1 MSDNYSW
8 RKRYQRGYGEESASP
23 LLKEYL
29 YSMSNLINALKMKLE
44 GEVAVAK
51 ANIEVYM
58 TSSVGIGEHPDLVA
72 AIESQFDVIANA
84 RDKLD
89 AIDEFEKDE

>member
-1 MSDNYSW
+1 
-8 RKRYQRGYGEESASP
+8 
-23 LLKEYL
+23 
-29 YSMSNLINALKMKLE
+29 MSNLINALRLKLE
-44 GEVAVAK
+44 GEVAVAR

-58 TSSVGIGEHPDLVA
+58 TSSVGIGEHPDLVS

>member
-1 MSDNYSW
+1 
-8 RKRYQRGYGEESASP
+8 
-23 LLKEYL
+23 
-29 YSMSNLINALKMKLE
+29 MSNLIKALRLKLE
-44 GEVAVAK
+44 GEVAVAR

-72 AIESQFDVIANA
+72 AIESQFDVLANA

-89 AIDEFEKDE
+89 AIDEFEIE

>member
-1 MSDNYSW
+1 M
-8 RKRYQRGYGEESASP
+8 R
-23 LLKEYL
+23 
-29 YSMSNLINALKMKLE
+29 SNLINALRLKLE

-58 TSSVGIGEHPDLVA
+58 TSSVGIGEHPDLVS

>member
-1 MSDNYSW
+1 
-8 RKRYQRGYGEESASP
+8 
-23 LLKEYL
+23 
-29 YSMSNLINALKMKLE
+29 MSNLINALRLKLE
-44 GEVAVAK
+44 GEVAVAR

-58 TSSVGIGEHPDLVA
+58 TSSVGIGEHPDLVS

-89 AIDEFEKDE
+89 AIDEFEIE

>member
-1 MSDNYSW
+1 
-8 RKRYQRGYGEESASP
+8 
-23 LLKEYL
+23 
-29 YSMSNLINALKMKLE
+29 MSNLINALRLKLE

>member
-1 MSDNYSW
+1 
-8 RKRYQRGYGEESASP
+8 
-23 LLKEYL
+23 
-29 YSMSNLINALKMKLE
+29 MSNLINALRLKLE
-44 GEVAVAK
+44 GEVAVAR

-58 TSSVGIGEHPDLVA
+58 TSSVGIGEHPDLVS
-72 AIESQFDVIANA
+72 AIESQFEVIANA

>member
-1 MSDNYSW
+1 
-8 RKRYQRGYGEESASP
+8 
-23 LLKEYL
+23 
-29 YSMSNLINALKMKLE
+29 MSNLINALKMKLE
-44 GEVAVAK
+44 GEVAVAR

-58 TSSVGIGEHPDLVA
+58 TSAVGIGEHPDLVS

-89 AIDEFEKDE
+89 AIDEFEQHE

>member
-1 MSDNYSW
+1 
-8 RKRYQRGYGEESASP
+8 
-23 LLKEYL
+23 
-29 YSMSNLINALKMKLE
+29 MSNLINALKMKLE

>member
-1 MSDNYSW
+1 MS
-8 RKRYQRGYGEESASP
+8 G
-23 LLKEYL
+23 LLE
-29 YSMSNLINALKMKLE
+29 ALRLRLD

-58 TSSVGIGEHPDLVA
+58 TNSVGIGEHPDLVA
-72 AIESQFDVIANA
+72 AIESQFDIIANA

-89 AIDEFEKDE
+89 AIDEFVRLRNPRQVP

>member
-1 MSDNYSW
+1 
-8 RKRYQRGYGEESASP
+8 
-23 LLKEYL
+23 
-29 YSMSNLINALKMKLE
+29 MSNLINALRLKLE
-44 GEVAVAK
+44 GEMAVAK

-72 AIESQFDVIANA
+72 AIETQFDVIANA

-89 AIDEFEKDE
+89 AIDEFEIE

>member
-1 MSDNYSW
+1 
-8 RKRYQRGYGEESASP
+8 
-23 LLKEYL
+23 
-29 YSMSNLINALKMKLE
+29 MSNLINALRLKLE
-44 GEVAVAK
+44 GEVAVAR

>member
-1 MSDNYSW
+1 
-8 RKRYQRGYGEESASP
+8 
-23 LLKEYL
+23 
-29 YSMSNLINALKMKLE
+29 MKLE
-44 GEVAVAK
+44 GEVAVAR

-58 TSSVGIGEHPDLVA
+58 TSSVGIGEHPDLVS

>member
-1 MSDNYSW
+1 M
-8 RKRYQRGYGEESASP
+8 R
-23 LLKEYL
+23 
-29 YSMSNLINALKMKLE
+29 SNLINALRLKLE
-44 GEVAVAK
+44 GEVAVAR

-58 TSSVGIGEHPDLVA
+58 TSAVGIGEHPDLVS

-89 AIDEFEKDE
+89 AIDEFEIE

>member
-1 MSDNYSW
+1 M
-8 RKRYQRGYGEESASP
+8 R
-23 LLKEYL
+23 
-29 YSMSNLINALKMKLE
+29 SNLINALRLKLE
-44 GEVAVAK
+44 GEVAVAR

-58 TSSVGIGEHPDLVA
+58 TSSVGIGEHPDLVS

>member
-1 MSDNYSW
+1 
-8 RKRYQRGYGEESASP
+8 
-23 LLKEYL
+23 
-29 YSMSNLINALKMKLE
+29 MSNLINALKMKLE
-44 GEVAVAK
+44 GEIAVAR

-58 TSSVGIGEHPDLVA
+58 TSSVGIGEHPDLVS

-89 AIDEFEKDE
+89 AIDEFEQHE

>member
-1 MSDNYSW
+1 
-8 RKRYQRGYGEESASP
+8 
-23 LLKEYL
+23 
-29 YSMSNLINALKMKLE
+29 MSNLINALKMKLE
-44 GEVAVAK
+44 GEVAVAR

>member
-1 MSDNYSW
+1 
-8 RKRYQRGYGEESASP
+8 
-23 LLKEYL
+23 
-29 YSMSNLINALKMKLE
+29 MSNLINALRLKLE
-44 GEVAVAK
+44 GEVAVAR
-51 ANIEVYM
+51 ANIEVYI
-58 TSSVGIGEHPDLVA
+58 TSSVGIGEHPDLVS

>member
-1 MSDNYSW
+1 
-8 RKRYQRGYGEESASP
+8 
-23 LLKEYL
+23 
-29 YSMSNLINALKMKLE
+29 MKLE
-44 GEVAVAK
+44 GEVAVAR

-89 AIDEFEKDE
+89 AIDEFEQHE

>member
-1 MSDNYSW
+1 M
-8 RKRYQRGYGEESASP
+8 R
-23 LLKEYL
+23 
-29 YSMSNLINALKMKLE
+29 SNLINALRLKLE

>member
-1 MSDNYSW
+1 
-8 RKRYQRGYGEESASP
+8 
-23 LLKEYL
+23 
-29 YSMSNLINALKMKLE
+29 MSNLIKALRLKLE
-44 GEVAVAK
+44 GEVAVAR

-72 AIESQFDVIANA
+72 AIESQFDVLANA

-89 AIDEFEKDE
+89 AIDEFERDE

>member
-1 MSDNYSW
+1 MERIALN
-8 RKRYQRGYGEESASP
+8 
-23 LLKEYL
+23 
-29 YSMSNLINALKMKLE
+29 NLIKALKMKLE

-72 AIESQFDVIANA
+72 AIETQFDVIANA

>member
-1 MSDNYSW
+1 
-8 RKRYQRGYGEESASP
+8 
-23 LLKEYL
+23 
-29 YSMSNLINALKMKLE
+29 MSNVINALKMKLE
-44 GEVAVAK
+44 GEVAVAR

-72 AIESQFDVIANA
+72 AMESQFDVIANA

>member
-1 MSDNYSW
+1 M
-8 RKRYQRGYGEESASP
+8 R
-23 LLKEYL
+23 
-29 YSMSNLINALKMKLE
+29 SNLINALRLKLE

-72 AIESQFDVIANA
+72 AIETQFDVIANA

-89 AIDEFEKDE
+89 AIDEFEIE

>member
-1 MSDNYSW
+1 M
-8 RKRYQRGYGEESASP
+8 R
-23 LLKEYL
+23 
-29 YSMSNLINALKMKLE
+29 SNLINALRLKLE
-44 GEVAVAK
+44 GEVAVAR

>member
-1 MSDNYSW
+1 M
-8 RKRYQRGYGEESASP
+8 R
-23 LLKEYL
+23 
-29 YSMSNLINALKMKLE
+29 SNLINALRLKLE
-44 GEVAVAK
+44 GEVAVAR

-72 AIESQFDVIANA
+72 AIETQFDVIANA

-89 AIDEFEKDE
+89 AIDEFEIE

>member
-1 MSDNYSW
+1 
-8 RKRYQRGYGEESASP
+8 
-23 LLKEYL
+23 
-29 YSMSNLINALKMKLE
+29 MSNLINALRLKLE
-44 GEVAVAK
+44 GEVAVAR
-51 ANIEVYM
+51 ANIEVYI

>member
-1 MSDNYSW
+1 
-8 RKRYQRGYGEESASP
+8 
-23 LLKEYL
+23 
-29 YSMSNLINALKMKLE
+29 MSNLINALRLKLE

-89 AIDEFEKDE
+89 AIDEFEIE

>member
-1 MSDNYSW
+1 
-8 RKRYQRGYGEESASP
+8 
-23 LLKEYL
+23 
-29 YSMSNLINALKMKLE
+29 MSNLINALKMKLE
-44 GEVAVAK
+44 GEVAVAR
-51 ANIEVYM
+51 ANIEVYI
-58 TSSVGIGEHPDLVA
+58 TSSVGIGEHPDLVS

>member
-1 MSDNYSW
+1 
-8 RKRYQRGYGEESASP
+8 
-23 LLKEYL
+23 
-29 YSMSNLINALKMKLE
+29 MSNLINALRLKLE

-72 AIESQFDVIANA
+72 AIESQFDAIANA

>member
-1 MSDNYSW
+1 
-8 RKRYQRGYGEESASP
+8 
-23 LLKEYL
+23 
-29 YSMSNLINALKMKLE
+29 MKLE
-44 GEVAVAK
+44 GEVAVAR

-58 TSSVGIGEHPDLVA
+58 TSSVGIGEHPDLVS

-89 AIDEFEKDE
+89 AIDEFEQHE

>member
-1 MSDNYSW
+1 MSKDFQY
-8 RKRYQRGYGEESASP
+8 KYVGYV
-23 LLKEYL
+23 LLSL
-29 YSMSNLINALKMKLE
+29 VL
-44 GEVAVAK
+44 GV
-51 ANIEVYM
+51 
-58 TSSVGIGEHPDLVA
+58 VGIGEHPDLVS

>member
-1 MSDNYSW
+1 
-8 RKRYQRGYGEESASP
+8 
-23 LLKEYL
+23 
-29 YSMSNLINALKMKLE
+29 MSNLINALKMKLE
-44 GEVAVAK
+44 GEVAVAR

-89 AIDEFEKDE
+89 AIDEFEQHE

>member
-1 MSDNYSW
+1 M
-8 RKRYQRGYGEESASP
+8 R
-23 LLKEYL
+23 
-29 YSMSNLINALKMKLE
+29 SNLINALRLKLE

-51 ANIEVYM
+51 ANIEVYI
-58 TSSVGIGEHPDLVA
+58 TSSVGIGEHPDLVS

>member
-1 MSDNYSW
+1 
-8 RKRYQRGYGEESASP
+8 
-23 LLKEYL
+23 
-29 YSMSNLINALKMKLE
+29 MSNLINALKMKLE
-44 GEVAVAK
+44 GEVAVAR

-58 TSSVGIGEHPDLVA
+58 TSSVGIGEHPDLVS

>member
-1 MSDNYSW
+1 
-8 RKRYQRGYGEESASP
+8 
-23 LLKEYL
+23 
-29 YSMSNLINALKMKLE
+29 MSNLIKALRLKLE
-44 GEVAVAK
+44 GEVAVAR

-89 AIDEFEKDE
+89 AIDEFERDE